1 MASKNKKQV
10 QIKPE
15 KTDAEKRKKIAD
27 YVFAFLAIIL
37 IISMVLSAF
46 VTY

>member
-1 MASKNKKQV
+1 MPSKNKKQT
-10 QIKPE
+10 KPE
-15 KTDAEKRKKIAD
+15 GVTSKRIAD

-37 IISMVLSAF
+37 ILSMIFSAF